1 MTGAQLLND
10 HPNVTTV
17 HYPGLATRP
26 QHELACRQMHGFGSL
41 MAVEIAGGYSATERF
56 LARLHLFTHVVSLG
70 GVESLAVHAA
80 AMWAGSLD
88 EAQMRDAAVEP
99 SLVRL
104 SIGLEHAEVLSDD
117 LRQALHTIEIP

>member
-1 MTGAQLLND
+1 
-10 HPNVTTV
+10 
-17 HYPGLATRP
+17 
-26 QHELACRQMHGFGSL
+26 
-41 MAVEIAGGYSATERF
+41 
-56 LARLHLFTHVVSLG
+56 
-70 GVESLAVHAA
+70 
-80 AMWAGSLD
+80 MWAGSLD